1 MIKKLLFTCCAL
13 TSVSLVSAEV
23 KPLKILLVIGGCCHD
38 YKNQQHIL
46 SEGIQARIN
55 SEVTV
60 EFTPDGSTKPQFPIY
75 QNPDWAKGYDVVI
88 HDECAADVTD
98 PKIIENIVGAHKNGV
113 PAVNLHCA
121 MHSYRSGSFQQP
133 MKPDAPEA
141 AWFNMLGLQSCR
153 HGAQKP
159 IAVTYTDKNH
169 PITKGLA
176 DWTTMNEELY
186 NNVHGIEGNFKNWPT
201 AKPLA
206 EGKQDA
212 GDRPGENHTVI
223 VWTNEFGDKKTRI
236 FSTTLGHNNETVGD
250 KRYLDL
256 VCRGLLWTCGKLD
269 ANGKVMEGYVSKH
282 YKPAATK

>member
-1 MIKKLLFTCCAL
+1 MIRKMLLTCCAI
-13 TSVSLVSAEV
+13 TSIGFVSAEV
-23 KPLKILLVIGGCCHD
+23 KPLKVLLVIGGCCHD

-46 SEGIQARIN
+46 TEGIQSRVN
-55 SEVTV
+55 CEVTI

-98 PKIIENIVGAHKNGV
+98 QKIIDNIVNAHKNGV

-121 MHSYRSGSFQQP
+121 MHSYRSGKFQQP

-141 AWFNMLGLQSCR
+141 SWFNMLGLQSSG
-153 HGAQKP
+153 HGPQKP
-159 IAVTYTDKNH
+159 IQVTYTDKNH

-176 DWTTMNEELY
+176 DWTTINEELY

-212 GDRPGENHTVI
+212 GDKPGQNHTVI

-236 FSTTLGHNNETVGD
+236 FSTTLGHNNDTVGD
-250 KRYLDL
+250 KRFLDL
-256 VCRGLLWTCGKLD
+256 VCRGLLWSCGKLD
-269 ANGKVMEGYVSKH
+269 ENGKVMEGYVSKN
-282 YKPAATK
+282 YKPEAK